1 MEGKNRG
8 DTLNAVVMSVIVVL
22 MATFSPGNAQAKR
35 GGDDHGQTFYAVE
48 SKFDGIIQARPQ
60 ALHGEWVI
68 GGRSYTTTSKT
79 EFKKS
84 EGPLLIG
91 TCAKVRIRNW
101 HIREIESESMSN
113 CH

>member
-1 MEGKNRG
+1 MAGKKRG
-8 DTLNAVVMSVIVVL
+8 STLNVAVVFVIVVL
-22 MATFSPGNAQAKR
+22 MATLFPGNAQARR

-48 SKFDGIIQARPQ
+48 SKFHGIIQARPQ
-60 ALHGEWVI
+60 SLQGEWVI

-79 EFKKS
+79 EFDES
-84 EGPLLIG
+84 EGPLLVG

-101 HIREIESESMSN
+101 HIREIESEPMSN